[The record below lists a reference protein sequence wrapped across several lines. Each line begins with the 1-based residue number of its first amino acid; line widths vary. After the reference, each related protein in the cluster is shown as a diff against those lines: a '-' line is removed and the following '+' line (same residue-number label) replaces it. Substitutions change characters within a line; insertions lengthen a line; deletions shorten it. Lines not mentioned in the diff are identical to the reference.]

1 MSESRRAKVW
11 VSQPLFDD
19 VVAQLGE
26 HFELTTT
33 QRASAYSPADL
44 AAQLA
49 SLDGALITLNERI
62 GAAEIAAA
70 PQLRAIAN
78 VGVGYNNL
86 DLDALSAAGILASNT
101 PDVLTETS
109 ADLGFALLMATARD
123 LGFALLMAT
132 ARRITEAER
141 WLRDGQWGQ
150 WSFKTMLGA
159 DIHGSTLGI
168 LGMGRIGQGIAR
180 RGAHGFGMRVLYHNR
195 SQLPAATEQTLGAQ
209 YVDLDTLLA
218 QSDHLV
224 LVLPYTKQSH
234 HIIDAAALGKM
245 RATATLVNIAR
256 GGLVDELALADAL
269 ANGRLAGAGL
279 DVYEGE
285 PAVRPELLALRNVV
299 LTPHIGS
306 ASLATR
312 RAMVQLAVDNLIA
325 ALGKG
330 PNAGHPP
337 SALNADAM
345 AAAKQGG
352 TGAAAK
358 KTGVTGTI
366 WTKR

>member
-1 MSESRRAKVW
+1 
-11 VSQPLFDD
+11 
-19 VVAQLGE
+19 
-26 HFELTTT
+26 
-33 QRASAYSPADL
+33 
-44 AAQLA
+44 
-49 SLDGALITLNERI
+49 
-62 GAAEIAAA
+62 
-70 PQLRAIAN
+70 
-78 VGVGYNNL
+78 
-86 DLDALSAAGILASNT
+86 
-101 PDVLTETS
+101 
-109 ADLGFALLMATARD
+109 
-123 LGFALLMAT
+123 
-132 ARRITEAER
+132 
-141 WLRDGQWGQ
+141 
-150 WSFKTMLGA
+150 MLGA
-159 DIHGSTLGI
+159 DLHGSTLGI

-195 SQLPAATEQTLGAQ
+195 SQLPATTEQALGAQ

-224 LVLPYTKQSH
+224 LVLPYTKDSH

-245 RATATLVNIAR
+245 RPTATLVNIAR
-256 GGLVDELALADAL
+256 GGLVDEIALADAL

-285 PAVRPELLALRNVV
+285 PSVRPELLALRNVV

-330 PNAGHPP
+330 ANAGHPP
-337 SALNADAM
+337 SALNADAV

-352 TGAAAK
+352 AHAGEATS
-358 KTGVTGTI
+358 TGTGTGKTI
-366 WTKR
+366 TTKR